1 MAETPQAIDPVRADP
16 TGLDLHSP
24 PLGKRL
30 WFAVL
35 ALLPVWGYSIYRL
48 GTLWQANPEY
58 SYGWIVPA
66 LCLCLAWERW
76 KSRPEPSS
84 VQGRIGPVIATG
96 FLMLVLLAA
105 FLFLEVV
112 PNWRMAAWVA
122 GFSLAG
128 ITGCV
133 LYLLGGRKWVNHFTF
148 PVVFFLVA
156 IPWPTRLEAPL
167 IEVMAMANAVIST
180 FVSNVM
186 GMPAIRQGIVIQTGA
201 GTVGVEAACSGIRSL
216 QASITIALFLGEL
229 FRYGFFRRIFFLVAG
244 AFVAFVCNVVRTT
257 YLVRLCDTSGP
268 SAVTAGHDSAGFV
281 IMGTTF
287 AGLLALAWI
296 LRGKGRHPHAGSDEA
311 AIARE
316 AEDLEPGGFE
326 ASQATPS
333 LSRGTALLSV
343 CGIMVAG
350 IIGFELGCQAWFGS
364 TERLGQQAQTWTPIF
379 PTNQPGYRE
388 IEIAKTTAEML
399 KYDEGRQL
407 AWSDSSGRA
416 WRMFYLR
423 WLPARSLYRSAE
435 AAVQAR
441 SHAPVVCLTS
451 IGMVRESG
459 GEPTVADYRGVKLLS
474 TFERYSDK
482 GSGVYVMALY
492 WEPTAQSVLLGLRS
506 GSRARSPVSQA
517 VEALKRHDRG
527 QGEKRVIKI
536 ASWGMASDSEA
547 EVELEKVVRSL
558 VRREAQDTRSRV
570 FGQ

>member
-1 MAETPQAIDPVRADP
+1 M
-16 TGLDLHSP
+16 
-24 PLGKRL
+24 
-30 WFAVL
+30 
-35 ALLPVWGYSIYRL
+35 
-48 GTLWQANPEY
+48 
-58 SYGWIVPA
+58 
-66 LCLCLAWERW
+66 
-76 KSRPEPSS
+76 
-84 VQGRIGPVIATG
+84 
-96 FLMLVLLAA
+96 VLLLVA

-148 PVVFFLVA
+148 PVLFFLVA

-201 GTVGVEAACSGIRSL
+201 GTVGVEDACSGIRSL

-229 FRYGFFRRIFFLVAG
+229 FRYGFFRRIFFLIAG

-257 YLVRLCDTSGP
+257 YLVRLCDASGS

-281 IMGTTF
+281 IMGITF
-287 AGLLALAWI
+287 AGLLVLAWL
-296 LRGKGRHPHAGSDEA
+296 LRGKGRSYHSESDGVTLE
-311 AIARE
+311 RGG
-316 AEDLEPGGFE
+316 EDLETEGVDNAQVE
-326 ASQATPS
+326 PS
-333 LSRGTALLSV
+333 LSRSTALLGV
-343 CGIMVAG
+343 CGIMITG

-364 TERLGQQAQTWTPIF
+364 TERLGQQAQAWAPVF
-379 PTNQPGYRE
+379 PTNQSGFRE
-388 IEIAKTTAEML
+388 IKIAKSTAEML

-407 AWSDSSGRA
+407 AWSDSSGRT

-435 AAVQAR
+435 IAVQAR

-459 GEPTVADYRGVKLLS
+459 GEPKVVDYNGLKLLS

-482 GSGVYVMALY
+482 GTGVYVMALY
-492 WEPTAQSVLLGLRS
+492 WEPASQSVLLGLRS
-506 GSRARSPVSQA
+506 GKRARSPIRQA

-536 ASWGMASDSEA
+536 ASWGMASDHEA
-547 EVELEKVVRSL
+547 EIELEKVVRSL
-558 VRREAQDTRSRV
+558 VRGEAQDTQPSTLGR
-570 FGQ
+570 

>member
-1 MAETPQAIDPVRADP
+1 MAEKPQAIDPV
-16 TGLDLHSP
+16 LDNSPGFPPHSP

-76 KSRPEPSS
+76 KNRPEPSS
-84 VQGRIGPVIATG
+84 VQGRIGPVIVTG
-96 FLMLVLLAA
+96 ILMPMLLAA

-128 ITGCV
+128 VTGCV

-148 PVVFFLVA
+148 PVLFFLVA

-167 IEVMAMANAVIST
+167 IEAMAMANAVIST

-201 GTVGVEAACSGIRSL
+201 GTVGVEDACSGIRSL

-229 FRYGFFRRIFFLVAG
+229 FRYGFFRRIFFLIAG
-244 AFVAFVCNVVRTT
+244 AFVAFVCNVIRTT

-287 AGLLALAWI
+287 AGLLVLAWM
-296 LRGKGRHPHAGSDEA
+296 LRGKGIPRTRTDGISPSGEEESETESVETARMA
-311 AIARE
+311 A
-316 AEDLEPGGFE
+316 
-326 ASQATPS
+326 SM
-333 LSRGTALLSV
+333 SRISALLSV
-343 CGIMVAG
+343 CGIVGVG
-350 IIGFELGCQAWFGS
+350 IIAFEIGCQAWFGRA
-364 TERLGQQAQTWTPIF
+364 ERLSQQALTWTPVF
-379 PTNQPGYRE
+379 PTNQPGFRE
-388 IEIAKTTAEML
+388 IEIAKSTAEML
-399 KYDEGRQL
+399 KYDQGKQL
-407 AWSDSSGRA
+407 AWTDPSGRT

-435 AAVQAR
+435 IAVQAR

-459 GEPTVADYRGVKLLS
+459 GEPEVVDYGGMKLLS
-474 TFERYSDK
+474 SFERYSDK
-482 GSGVYVMALY
+482 GSEVHVMALY
-492 WEPTAQSVLLGLRS
+492 WEPASQSVLLGLRS
-506 GSRARSPVSQA
+506 GKRARSPISQA

-536 ASWGMASDSEA
+536 ASWGMASDHEA
-547 EVELEKVVRSL
+547 EIELEKVVRSL
-558 VRREAQDTRSRV
+558 VRGEAQDTQPGALGR
-570 FGQ
+570 